1 MPNKFTDQMNR
12 EVVLHG
18 FPKRIVS
25 LVPSQ
30 TEYLFDLGLEDRVV
44 GITKFCIHPV
54 EWYLS
59 KRRVGGTKKV
69 DLEKV
74 KKLNPD
80 LIIGNKEE
88 NTEED
93 ILALTAIAPVWMSDI
108 YTIEDACKMM
118 LEIGKICGLKP
129 RSEEIVGEIRGKF
142 QDYKAA
148 DPAKSVIYLIWNE
161 PLMACG
167 SYTFID
173 EMIRTFGLQNF
184 YAGEE
189 RYPLCM
195 PDPANQPDYIFLSSE
210 PFPFKAS
217 HKQEIQ
223 QLFPDSK
230 IVFVDGEIFSWY
242 GSRMLQAT
250 AYFEKL
256 KQELSR

>member
-12 EVVLHG
+12 EILLNG

-59 KRRVGGTKKV
+59 KRRVGGTKKI
-69 DLEKV
+69 DIDKV

-93 ILALTAIAPVWMSDI
+93 IAALSQLAPVWMSDI
-108 YTIEDACKMM
+108 YTLEDAFSMM
-118 LEIGKICGLKP
+118 LEIGIICGLRQRAEELVGDICSNFKAYRHFNP
-129 RSEEIVGEIRGKF
+129 R
-142 QDYKAA
+142 
-148 DPAKSVIYLIWNE
+148 KSVIYLIWND

-167 SYTFID
+167 KHTFID
-173 EMIRTFGLQNF
+173 EMIRAFGLQNF
-184 YAGEE
+184 YSKEE
-189 RYPLCM
+189 RYPVCI
-195 PDPANQPDYIFLSSE
+195 PDPGKQPDYIFLSSE
-210 PFPFKAS
+210 PFPFKES

-223 QLFPDSK
+223 QQFPNSH

-242 GSRMLQAT
+242 GSRMLKAPV
-250 AYFEKL
+250 YFEEL
-256 KQELSR
+256 KKQL

>member
-1 MPNKFTDQMNR
+1 MKR
-12 EVVLHG
+12 EVSLPG
-18 FPKRIVS
+18 YPKRIVS

-69 DLEKV
+69 DIEKV

-93 ILALTAIAPVWMSDI
+93 ILALSAIAPVWMSDI
-108 YTIEDACKMM
+108 YTREDAYEMM
-118 LEIGKICGLKP
+118 LEIGKICGLRKS
-129 RSEEIVGEIRGKF
+129 SEEIVRGIRENF
-142 QDYKAA
+142 DSYKSV
-148 DPAKSVIYLIWNE
+148 DSSKSVIYLIWND

-167 SYTFID
+167 SHTFID
-173 EMIRTFGLQNF
+173 EMIRAFGLRNF
-184 YAGEE
+184 YGEQE
-189 RYPLCM
+189 RYPVCA

-210 PFPFKAS
+210 PFPFKES

-223 QLFPDSK
+223 RLFPDSK

-242 GSRMLQAT
+242 GSRMLKAP
-250 AYFEKL
+250 AYFEELKKL
-256 KQELSR
+256 LS

>member
-1 MPNKFTDQMNR
+1 MNR
-12 EVVLHG
+12 EVRLNG

-59 KRRVGGTKKV
+59 KRRVGGTKKI
-69 DLEKV
+69 DIEKV

-93 ILALTAIAPVWMSDI
+93 IAALAKIAPVWMSDI
-108 YTIEDACKMM
+108 YTLEDAFAMM
-118 LEIGKICGLKP
+118 LEIGKMCGLKH
-129 RSEEIVGEIRGKF
+129 RAEGVVTEIRQNFENYAGF
-142 QDYKAA
+142 DIS
-148 DPAKSVIYLIWNE
+148 KSVIYLIWND
-161 PLMACG
+161 PLMASG
-167 SYTFID
+167 SHTFID
-173 EMIRTFGLQNF
+173 EMIRTFGLRNF
-184 YAGEE
+184 YGDQE
-189 RYPLCM
+189 RYPECV

-210 PFPFKAS
+210 PFPFKES

-223 QLFPDSK
+223 EQFPGSK
-230 IVFVDGEIFSWY
+230 VVFVDGEIFSWY
-242 GSRMLQAT
+242 GSRMLKAP
-250 AYFEKL
+250 AYFGEL
-256 KQELSR
+256 KKQL